1 MLEMFLGGN
10 EMRSLYISRV
20 KIKNFRN
27 FKNIDVNLGHKEVII
42 GENNVGK
49 TNFLRAIQLILDPSL
64 SDEDRMLDESD
75 FNDTIENPMEN
86 NEEIQ
91 IDIFISNFKEN
102 KTILTV
108 LEDATVINESGEEEL
123 QITYKFFPHTDDNG
137 NKEYEFNIYKAND
150 ESRRFGM
157 HERRYLNIKVIK
169 ALRDVEGEMKNSRTS
184 PIKKMLDEYSI
195 NKEDLKHIADEYKQS
210 GKEILDLDELIDL
223 TNNINR
229 RFSTILGNN
238 NFDVSLQAMEIDP
251 NRVLAS
257 LKLLMGN
264 RNSADI
270 SLGLNNILY
279 ISLVLQMLQD
289 KTVPS
294 FLKAD
299 TFNELKTKENNQIL
313 IDLYELKE
321 NTGNYFLKDDIT
333 DDQMSKIYEFMN
345 INAPINKAVTI
356 LAIEEPEAHLHPVNQ
371 RLIYKDV
378 IKNSNNSVLL
388 TTHSTHITSIA
399 PIESIVHFHEKK
411 GEGTVVH
418 ATADMPISEGEFL
431 DVERYLDVKRGEIY
445 LGKAVILVE
454 GIAEEYLV
462 PKLAEALGKRLDEK
476 GIIVCNINCTN
487 FTPYVKLLKNLDI
500 PYAVITDGDHYY
512 INEKIKKDKEGKE
525 KTEEEKVYH
534 VMDKDVPE
542 DVQIGYLGLE
552 VITRLFVDLKFADQ
566 TVIPSDFDSQKD
578 FFKNYGF
585 FVGTHTF
592 EVDMMERCSADT
604 MATQIFIDIFKNL
617 TDGGDIQKSNF
628 EKEIKE
634 GDYWKCL
641 NKIEGNGIGKGRFA
655 QKLSG
660 SCCEAHVPEYIK
672 NAIDYIYQKVNG

>member
-1 MLEMFLGGN
+1 MQ
-10 EMRSLYISRV
+10 SLYISRV

-49 TNFLRAIQLILDPSL
+49 TNFLRALQLILDPTL

-91 IDIFISNFKEN
+91 IDIFISNYKEN
-102 KTILTV
+102 NTV
-108 LEDATVINESGEEEL
+108 LTALEGATVKNTNSEEEL

-137 NKEYEFNIYKAND
+137 NKEYEFNIFKAND
-150 ESRRFGM
+150 ESRRFGAY
-157 HERRYLNIKVIK
+157 ERKYLNLKVIK
-169 ALRDVEGEMKNSRTS
+169 ALRDVEGEMKNSRIS

-195 NKEDLKHIADEYKQS
+195 DKDELKRIADEYEKS
-210 GKEILDLDELIDL
+210 GKEILNLDELIDL
-223 TNNINR
+223 TSNINK

-257 LKLLMGN
+257 LKLLMAN

-279 ISLVLQMLQD
+279 ISMVLQMLQD

-299 TFNELKTKENNQIL
+299 TFNELKEKENSQIL
-313 IDLYELKE
+313 INLYVLKE
-321 NTGNYFLKDDIT
+321 STGNYFLKEGIT
-333 DDQMSKIYEFMN
+333 DVQMSEIYAFMN
-345 INAPINKAVTI
+345 INVPLNKAVTI
-356 LAIEEPEAHLHPVNQ
+356 LAIEEPEVHLHPVNQ

-399 PIESIVHFHEKK
+399 PIESIVHLHEKK
-411 GEGTVVH
+411 GEGTVIH

-454 GIAEEYLV
+454 GIAEEYLI
-462 PKLAEALGKRLDEK
+462 PRLAEALGKSLDEK
-476 GIIVCNINCTN
+476 GIIICNINCTN
-487 FTPYVKLLKNLDI
+487 FAPYVKLLENLDI

-512 INEKIKKDKEGKE
+512 ISEKTKKDKDGNDIIEYE
-525 KTEEEKVYH
+525 KIYH

-542 DVQIGYLGLE
+542 GAKIGYLGLE
-552 VITRLFVDLKFADQ
+552 VVKKLFVDLEFIDETNIPADFNDQ
-566 TVIPSDFDSQKD
+566 EELYDKRGI
-578 FFKNYGF
+578 

-592 EVDMMERCSADT
+592 EVDMMEGCNGNET
-604 MATQIFIDIFKNL
+604 ATQIFIDIFNDL
-617 TDGGDIQKSNF
+617 TDGGDTQKSHF
-628 EKEIKE
+628 ENEIKA

-641 NKIEGNGIGKGRFA
+641 SKIEGNGIGKGRFA

-660 SCCEAHVPEYIK
+660 RCCKAHVPEYIK
-672 NAIDYIYQKVNG
+672 AAIDYIYQKVNG